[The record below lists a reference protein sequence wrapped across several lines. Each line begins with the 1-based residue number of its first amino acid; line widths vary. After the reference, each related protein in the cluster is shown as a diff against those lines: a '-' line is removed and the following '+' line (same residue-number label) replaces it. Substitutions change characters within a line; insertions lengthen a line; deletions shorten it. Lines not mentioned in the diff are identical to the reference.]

1 MLIVEVGRVEVL
13 VVVGRVKVV
22 LYSYVN
28 ATCPVIGRCP

>member
-22 LYSYVN
+22 LYNYVN
-28 ATCPVIGRCP
+28 ATY